1 MKIDDLVEMLLES
14 EINIDG
20 KIYQV
25 TSVQRKRE
33 PDGYA
38 DIKVNLCEMRKPE
51 KITITGS
58 SVNIDESHINEAL
71 KLNNLG

>member
-1 MKIDDLVEMLLES
+1 MEIDDLVEMLLES

-20 KIYQV
+20 KVYQT
-25 TSVQRKRE
+25 TSVDVKRE
-33 PDGYA
+33 PTGDAG
-38 DIKVNLCEMRKPE
+38 IKVNLIEVRKPE

-58 SVNIDESHINEAL
+58 GVNIDESHINEAL

>member
-1 MKIDDLVEMLLES
+1 MKTEDLIKMLLES

-20 KIYQV
+20 KVYQT
-25 TSVQRKRE
+25 TSVDVKRE
-33 PDGYA
+33 PTGDA
-38 DIKVNLCEMRKPE
+38 DIKINLIEVHKLE

-58 SVNIDESHINEAL
+58 GVNIDESHINEAL

>member
-1 MKIDDLVEMLLES
+1 MEIDDLVEMLLES

-25 TSVQRKRE
+25 TSVQQKRE
-33 PDGYA
+33 PDGDA
-38 DIKVNLCEMRKPE
+38 DIKVNLIEVRKPE
-51 KITITGS
+51 KITITRGG
-58 SVNIDESHINEAL
+58 VNIDESHINESL

>member
-1 MKIDDLVEMLLES
+1 MKTEDLIKMLLES

-20 KIYQV
+20 KVYQT
-25 TSVQRKRE
+25 TSVDVKRE
-33 PDGYA
+33 PTGDAG
-38 DIKVNLCEMRKPE
+38 IKVNLIEVRKPE

-58 SVNIDESHINEAL
+58 SAKISESHVNEAL

>member
-1 MKIDDLVEMLLES
+1 MKTEDLIKMLLES

-20 KIYQV
+20 KVYQT
-25 TSVQRKRE
+25 TSVDVKRE
-33 PDGYA
+33 PTGDA
-38 DIKVNLCEMRKPE
+38 DIKINLIEVHKPE

-58 SVNIDESHINEAL
+58 GVNIDEPHINKAI